1 MHFTT
6 IILLLLLGAA
16 VGVVIVLLLKRNKAP
31 DEEQLEYA
39 IKEAKESLSKE
50 AKDAFGSLSNDALNQ
65 NIETFM
71 KIAESKFG
79 DLMKSSDAQLDEK
92 KKLIDSSLTE
102 MKKQLEGLNK
112 QTTELTGQMVESKKG
127 ITELA
132 DTTTQLRQILSSSQA
147 RGQWGERMVEDIL
160 AFIGLT
166 EGINYEKQSQE
177 GSDRPDFKFNLP
189 DGKHI
194 NMDVKFPLSH
204 YENFLASENETEQE
218 SEKKAFIKDV
228 RNHVKEISGR
238 SYINPNAGTVD
249 YVLMFIPNESI
260 YSFLNQEDHD
270 LIDFSLGK
278 KILLCSPVTLYAILS
293 LIRQA
298 VSNFYMEQKAGEVQ
312 KLVIT
317 FREQWVKFIE
327 KLDALGKTLGTVTT
341 HYEALTGPRRN
352 ALEKPMDKIT
362 DLQMGQGEDVKKIE
376 DER

>member
-1 MHFTT
+1 M
-6 IILLLLLGAA
+6 
-16 VGVVIVLLLKRNKAP
+16 LLLKRNNAP
-31 DEEQLEYA
+31 DQQQLKDA
-39 IKEAKESLSKE
+39 FGNLSKE
-50 AKDAFGSLSNDALNQ
+50 ALDQ

-71 KIAESKFG
+71 KIAENKFG

-92 KKLIDSSLTE
+92 KKLIDSSLGE

-160 AFIGLT
+160 SFIGLT

-218 SEKKAFIKDV
+218 AEKKAFLKDV

-238 SYINPNAGTVD
+238 SYIDPNAGTVD

-298 VSNFYMEQKAGEVQ
+298 VSNFHMEEKAGEVQ

-317 FREQWVKFIE
+317 FREQWDKFTE
-327 KLDALGKTLGTVTT
+327 KLDALGKTLGTVST
-341 HYEALTGPRRN
+341 HYESLTGPRRN

-362 DLQMGQGEDVKKIE
+362 ELEMGQSEDVKQIE
-376 DER
+376 DENE

>member
-1 MHFTT
+1 MSLSTG
-6 IILLLLLGAA
+6 LLFLLLGI
-16 VGVVIVLLLKRNKAP
+16 VIGVVVILLIKRTNLT
-31 DEEQLEYA
+31 DQQQM
-39 IKEAKESLSKE
+39 
-50 AKDAFGSLSNDALNQ
+50 KDAFGNLSKQALDQ

-79 DLMKSSDAQLDEK
+79 DLMKSSNTQLNEK
-92 KKLIDSSLTE
+92 KKLIDSSLE
-102 MKKQLEGLNK
+102 DLKKQLEGLNK
-112 QTTELTGQMVESKKG
+112 QTTELTGQMMESKKG
-127 ITELA
+127 VTELA

-160 AFIGLT
+160 SFLGLI

-204 YENFLASENETEQE
+204 YENFLASENETEQKN
-218 SEKKAFIKDV
+218 EKKAFLKDV

-238 SYINPNAGTVD
+238 SYIDPNAGTVD

-260 YSFLNQEDHD
+260 YSFLNQEDHK

-293 LIRQA
+293 LIRSA
-298 VSNFYMEQKAGEVQ
+298 VTNFHMEQKAGEVQ
-312 KLVIT
+312 KLVVT
-317 FREQWVKFIE
+317 FREQWVKFTD
-327 KLDALGKTLGTVTT
+327 KLDALGKTLGTVST
-341 HYEALTGPRRN
+341 HFETLTGPRRN

-362 DLQMGQGEDVKKIE
+362 ELQMGQGEDIKQIE
-376 DER
+376 DNDE

>member
-1 MHFTT
+1 LV
-6 IILLLLLGAA
+6 IGIALGA
-16 VGVVIVLLLKRNKAP
+16 VIMLLLKRSNAP
-31 DEEQLEYA
+31 DQQQLKDA
-39 IKEAKESLSKE
+39 FGNLSKE
-50 AKDAFGSLSNDALNQ
+50 ALDQ

-71 KIAESKFG
+71 KIAENKFG

-92 KKLIDSSLTE
+92 KKLIDSSLEE

-160 AFIGLT
+160 SFIGLI

-218 SEKKAFIKDV
+218 AEKKAFLKDV

-238 SYINPNAGTVD
+238 SYIDPNAGTLD

-298 VSNFYMEQKAGEVQ
+298 VSNFHMEEKAGEVQ

-317 FREQWVKFIE
+317 FREQWEKFTE
-327 KLDALGKTLGTVTT
+327 KLDALGKTLGTVST
-341 HYEALTGPRRN
+341 HYESLTGPRRN

-362 DLQMGQGEDVKKIE
+362 ELEMGQSEDVKQIE
-376 DER
+376 DENE

>member
-1 MHFTT
+1 MV
-6 IILLLLLGAA
+6 IGIALGA
-16 VGVVIVLLLKRNKAP
+16 VIMLLLKRSNAP
-31 DEEQLEYA
+31 DQQQLKDA
-39 IKEAKESLSKE
+39 FGNLSKE
-50 AKDAFGSLSNDALNQ
+50 ALDQ

-92 KKLIDSSLTE
+92 KKLIDSSLEE

-160 AFIGLT
+160 SFIGLI

-218 SEKKAFIKDV
+218 AEKKAFLKDV

-238 SYINPNAGTVD
+238 SYIDPNAGTLD

-298 VSNFYMEQKAGEVQ
+298 VSNFHMEEKAGEVQ

-317 FREQWVKFIE
+317 FREQWEKFTE
-327 KLDALGKTLGTVTT
+327 KLDALGKTLGTVST
-341 HYEALTGPRRN
+341 HYESLTGPRRN

-362 DLQMGQGEDVKKIE
+362 ELEMGQSEDVKQIE
-376 DER
+376 DENE

>member
-1 MHFTT
+1 
-6 IILLLLLGAA
+6 
-16 VGVVIVLLLKRNKAP
+16 
-31 DEEQLEYA
+31 
-39 IKEAKESLSKE
+39 
-50 AKDAFGSLSNDALNQ
+50 
-65 NIETFM
+65 M

-92 KKLIDSSLTE
+92 KKLIDSSLVE
-102 MKKQLEGLNK
+102 MKKQLEGLKK
-112 QTTELTGQMVESKKG
+112 QTTELTGQMEASKIG
-127 ITELA
+127 ISELS

-177 GSDRPDFKFNLP
+177 GSDRPDFKFKLP

-204 YENFLASENETEQE
+204 YEKYISSENEAEQE
-218 SEKKAFIKDV
+218 SEKKAFLKDV
-228 RNHVKEISGR
+228 RNHIKEISGR
-238 SYINPNAGTVD
+238 SYIDPNAGTVD
-249 YVLMFIPNESI
+249 YVIMFIPNESI
-260 YSFLNQEDHD
+260 YSFLNKEDHN
-270 LIDFSLGK
+270 LIDFSLSK

-298 VSNFYMEQKAGEVQ
+298 VSNFHMEEKAGEVQ

-317 FREQWVKFIE
+317 FREQWDKFID
-327 KLDALGKTLGTVTT
+327 KLEALGKTLGTVSN
-341 HYEALTGPRRN
+341 HYEDLAGTRRR

-362 DLQMGQGEDVKKIE
+362 ELQMGQSEDIKQIE
-376 DER
+376 DDE

>member
-1 MHFTT
+1 MEFSG
-6 IILLLLLGAA
+6 IILFVVGFIIGGAA
-16 VGVVIVLLLKRNKAP
+16 VWFLRQKELESIQ
-31 DEEQLEYA
+31 DSQEQLKDA
-39 IKEAKESLSKE
+39 FGNLSKE
-50 AKDAFGSLSNDALNQ
+50 ALDANLDSFLKL
-65 NIETFM
+65 
-71 KIAESKFG
+71 AESKFS
-79 DLMKSSDAQLDEK
+79 DLVGKSDKELGK
-92 KKLIDSSLTE
+92 KKELIDSTLKE
-102 MKKQLEGLNK
+102 MKTDLKSLSDNTVALKSQMEESRKSVGELSN
-112 QTTELTGQMVESKKG
+112 TTS
-127 ITELA
+127 
-132 DTTTQLRQILSSSQA
+132 QLRQILSSSQA

-160 AFIGLT
+160 SFLGLI

-218 SEKKAFIKDV
+218 AEKKAFLKDV

-238 SYINPNAGTVD
+238 SYIDPNAGTLD

-298 VSNFYMEQKAGEVQ
+298 VSNFHMEEKAGEVQ

-317 FREQWVKFIE
+317 FREQWEKFTE
-327 KLDALGKTLGTVTT
+327 KLDALGKTLGTVST
-341 HYEALTGPRRN
+341 HFETLTGPRRN

-362 DLQMGQGEDVKKIE
+362 ELQMGQGEDIKQIE
-376 DER
+376 DNDE

>member
-1 MHFTT
+1 MTFSTG
-6 IILLLLLGAA
+6 ILLLLLGIAIGA
-16 VGVVIVLLLKRNKAP
+16 VVILLFKRNSIP
-31 DEEQLEYA
+31 DQEQ
-39 IKEAKESLSKE
+39 IKDTFGNLSKE
-50 AKDAFGSLSNDALNQ
+50 ALDQ

-71 KIAESKFG
+71 KIAENKFG
-79 DLMKSSDAQLDEK
+79 DLIKSSDAQLDEK
-92 KKLIDSSLTE
+92 KKLIDSSLLE

-112 QTTELTGQMVESKKG
+112 QTTELTGQMMESKKG
-127 ITELA
+127 ITELS

-177 GSDRPDFKFNLP
+177 GTDRPDFKFKLP

-204 YENFLASENETEQE
+204 YENYLASENETEKE
-218 SEKKAFIKDV
+218 NEKKAFLRDV

-238 SYINPNAGTVD
+238 SYIDPNAGTVD

-298 VSNFYMEQKAGEVQ
+298 VSNFHMEQKAGEVQ

-317 FREQWVKFIE
+317 FREQWTKFIE
-327 KLDALGKTLGTVTT
+327 KLDTLGKTLGTATT
-341 HYEALTGPRRN
+341 HFETLTGPRRN

-362 DLQMGQGEDVKKIE
+362 DLQMGQGEDIKKIE
-376 DER
+376 VDE

>member
-1 MHFTT
+1 MTITT
-6 IILLLLLGAA
+6 GILLLLLGIAI
-16 VGVVIVLLLKRNKAP
+16 GVIVLLLLKKDNVP
-31 DEEQLEYA
+31 DQQQ
-39 IKEAKESLSKE
+39 IKDAFGNLSKE
-50 AKDAFGSLSNDALNQ
+50 ALDQ

-92 KKLIDSSLTE
+92 KKLIDSSLVE

-112 QTTELTGQMVESKKG
+112 QTTELTSQMESSSKG
-127 ITELA
+127 ISELS

-160 AFIGLT
+160 AFIGLA

-204 YENFLASENETEQE
+204 YEKFLASENETEQE
-218 SEKKAFIKDV
+218 SEKKAFLKDV

-238 SYINPNAGTVD
+238 SYIDPNAGTVD

-260 YSFLNQEDHD
+260 YSFLNQEDKE

-298 VSNFYMEQKAGEVQ
+298 VSNFHMEQKAGEMQ
-312 KLVIT
+312 KLVVT
-317 FREQWVKFIE
+317 FREQWEKFAD
-327 KLDALGKTLGTVTT
+327 KMDRLGKTIGTVST
-341 HYEALTGPRRN
+341 HYEELSGTRSR

-362 DLQMGQGEDVKKIE
+362 ELQMGHSEDIKQIE
-376 DER
+376 DDDG

>member
-1 MHFTT
+1 MSFSTG
-6 IILLLLLGAA
+6 LLLLLFGIAIGA
-16 VGVVIVLLLKRNKAP
+16 VVILLIKRNNLP
-31 DEEQLEYA
+31 DQEQ
-39 IKEAKESLSKE
+39 IKDAFGNLSKE
-50 AKDAFGSLSNDALNQ
+50 ALDQ

-79 DLMKSSDAQLDEK
+79 DLMKSSNAQLDEK
-92 KKLIDSSLTE
+92 KKLIDSSLGDL
-102 MKKQLEGLNK
+102 KKQLEGLNK

-127 ITELA
+127 VTDLA

-160 AFIGLT
+160 SFIGLT

-177 GSDRPDFKFNLP
+177 GTDRPDFKFNLP

-218 SEKKAFIKDV
+218 NEKKAFLKDV
-228 RNHVKEISGR
+228 RNPVKEISGR
-238 SYINPNAGTVD
+238 SYIDPYAGTVD

-260 YSFLNQEDHD
+260 YSFLNQEDHE

-293 LIRQA
+293 LIRSA
-298 VSNFYMEQKAGEVQ
+298 VANFHMEQKAGEVQ
-312 KLVIT
+312 KLVVT
-317 FREQWVKFIE
+317 FREQWRKFTD

-341 HYEALTGPRRN
+341 HYETLTGPRRN

-362 DLQMGQGEDVKKIE
+362 ELQMGQDEDVKQIE
-376 DER
+376 DEDE

>member
-1 MHFTT
+1 MTFTT
-6 IILLLLLGAA
+6 GILLLLLGVAIGA
-16 VGVVIVLLLKRNKAP
+16 IIILLLKRSSTP
-31 DEEQLEYA
+31 DQQQ
-39 IKEAKESLSKE
+39 IKDAFGNLSKE
-50 AKDAFGSLSNDALNQ
+50 ALDQ

-71 KIAESKFG
+71 KIAESKFS

-189 DGKHI
+189 DGKHV

-204 YENFLASENETEQE
+204 YESFLASDNENEQE
-218 SEKKAFIKDV
+218 NEKKAFLKDV
-228 RNHVKEISGR
+228 RDHVKAISKR
-238 SYINPNAGTVD
+238 SYIDPNAGTVD

-298 VSNFYMEQKAGEVQ
+298 VSNFHMEQKAGEVQ

-317 FREQWVKFIE
+317 FREQWVKFID
-327 KLDALGKTLGTVTT
+327 KLDALGKTLGTVSN
-341 HYEALTGPRRN
+341 HYEALTGPRRS

-362 DLQMGQGEDVKKIE
+362 DLQLGQGEDVMKNE
-376 DER
+376 GEV

>member
-1 MHFTT
+1 VV
-6 IILLLLLGAA
+6 ILL
-16 VGVVIVLLLKRNKAP
+16 IKRNNLP
-31 DEEQLEYA
+31 DQQQ
-39 IKEAKESLSKE
+39 IKDAFGNLSKE
-50 AKDAFGSLSNDALNQ
+50 ALDQ

-92 KKLIDSSLTE
+92 KKLIDSSLVE

-127 ITELA
+127 VTELA

-160 AFIGLT
+160 SFIGLT

-177 GSDRPDFKFNLP
+177 GTDRPDFKFNLP

-218 SEKKAFIKDV
+218 NEKKAFLKDV
-228 RNHVKEISGR
+228 RNHVKAISGR
-238 SYINPNAGTVD
+238 SYIDPNAGTVD

-260 YSFLNQEDHD
+260 YSFLNQEDHE
-270 LIDFSLGK
+270 LIDFSLG
-278 KILLCSPVTLYAILS
+278 
-293 LIRQA
+293 
-298 VSNFYMEQKAGEVQ
+298 
-312 KLVIT
+312 
-317 FREQWVKFIE
+317 
-327 KLDALGKTLGTVTT
+327 
-341 HYEALTGPRRN
+341 
-352 ALEKPMDKIT
+352 
-362 DLQMGQGEDVKKIE
+362 
-376 DER
+376 